1 MKKEIKSL
9 RSVKVP
15 KQEEFIEINTNIKY
29 IKTYNEQ
36 ILKKPI
42 YLETT
47 LNDVEIMLKTQ
58 KGNNLIYAKVIDNG
72 PEEYSIKEGDILGY
86 LTDYEEENKKTR

>member
-1 MKKEIKSL
+1 MKKEIKSIK
-9 RSVKVP
+9 SVKVP
-15 KQEEFIEINTNIKY
+15 KQKEFIEINTNIKY
-29 IKTYNEQ
+29 IKIYNEQ
-36 ILKKPI
+36 IIKKPI

-72 PEEYSIKEGDILGY
+72 LEEYSIKEGDILGY